1 MEKPKHIKVPSYFQ
15 SLRKWR
21 KNRSHF
27 RHYNLVKYHLIST
40 ILDIL
45 IQLRYKEHLDVVP
58 YSLISSKLHNDY
70 AIPEFMSKVHH
81 DECID
86 IVGQMEWMG
95 LIEFDFDNN
104 ESLILTDEGLQMYE
118 TQHFHSIY
126 SSLLEAHASR
136 NLSKNAVV
144 IATISAVIALISL
157 WLKI

>member
-1 MEKPKHIKVPSYFQ
+1 MGKFKHMKVPSYFE

-45 IQLRYKEHLDVVP
+45 IQLRYKEHLDEVP
-58 YSLISSKLHNDY
+58 YSRISHKLHNDY
-70 AIPEFMSKVHH
+70 AIPEFMSKVKH

-104 ESLILTDEGLQMYE
+104 ESLILTDKGLHMYE
-118 TQHFHSIY
+118 TQHFHTIY
-126 SSLLEAHASR
+126 ASLLEAHASR
-136 NLSKNAVV
+136 NLSKNAVLLAAV
-144 IATISAVIALISL
+144 STIIALISL
-157 WLKI
+157 GLKI